1 MMTSDHISRNKTPG
15 FCVGG
20 WKVEP
25 DRYLLSYGGKTVK
38 LEPKVMEALIFLANR
53 AGETVTREELENNV
67 WAGTV
72 VGYYSLTG
80 TMLKLRKAFDDDPKT
95 PKIIETLPKKGYRLL
110 ADVKPI
116 PIEATDE
123 IPGKTD
129 DVSPHIIATD
139 KKSKSV
145 FFFIL
150 GLVFLALI
158 LIPLQELVWSKKEK
172 NQNRISENLSIAV
185 LPFDNEGSDE
195 KNTYFS
201 DGITND
207 LITDLTKVEGLLV
220 ISRDSTIN
228 YRGKTSDI
236 KNIADSLDVRYILHG
251 NVRREDQSVRINAFL
266 IDSET
271 DKQLWAERY
280 DGEISNIFGLQ
291 DKITEKIV
299 SALRIKLSTTEHKNL
314 AYRYTQNIQ
323 AYEIY
328 LKAREQTYLYSKQNN
343 AHAQQLLKKAI
354 ELDPGFGAAYA
365 LLAWSTTYD
374 YMNGWSKDP
383 EKSLNQAF
391 GFAEKALNLHDRL
404 KIAYFAKGLVL
415 REQKKYDKAL
425 VEAEKAIT
433 IDPNYANAHVLVAT
447 LLYYAGKPREGLE
460 RMKLAIRLNPH
471 HPHNYPFHVG
481 QAYFVL
487 KQYDEAINAFN
498 EGLQSRPRSQRLR
511 LWLAAA
517 YAQSGEIE
525 DAQWEIEQILLLNP
539 EFSYKKLIDI
549 FPFKDPA
556 DLAHFLQGLQM
567 AGLTTD
573 ESSDISA
580 TK

>member
-1 MMTSDHISRNKTPG
+1 
-15 FCVGG
+15 
-20 WKVEP
+20 
-25 DRYLLSYGGKTVK
+25 
-38 LEPKVMEALIFLANR
+38 MEALIFLANR

-172 NQNRISENLSIAV
+172 NQNRVSENLSIAV

-195 KNTYFS
+195 KNAYFA

-323 AYEIY
+323 AYEIF

-354 ELDPGFGAAYA
+354 ELDPDFGAAYA

-383 EKSLNQAF
+383 EKTLNQAF

-573 ESSDISA
+573 ESSDIST